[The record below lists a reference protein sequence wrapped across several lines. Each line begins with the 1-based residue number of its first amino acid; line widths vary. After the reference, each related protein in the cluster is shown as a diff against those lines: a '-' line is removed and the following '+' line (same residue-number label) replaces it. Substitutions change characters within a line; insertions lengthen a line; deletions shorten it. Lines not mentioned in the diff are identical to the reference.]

1 MIFVCHSL
9 GGLILKQALCIANEQ
24 LYRYE
29 HLVNATSGIIFM
41 STPHFGPDQP
51 DPHDKVMSILKATSK
66 VQIKPTEILMST
78 EVAVLTDLSLRFDA
92 VRILTP
98 ILSMFETQETRLK
111 EGRFKHKKVLV
122 SVRTLF
128 LSQIF

>member
-51 DPHDKVMSILKATSK
+51 NPYDKVISILKATPK
-66 VQIKPTEILMST
+66 VQIKPTETLMSS
-78 EVAVLTDLSLRFDA
+78 EVAVLTDLSVRFEA

-98 ILSMFETQETRLK
+98 ILSIYETRETRLK
-111 EGRFKHKKVLV
+111 EGRFKHKSLLV
-122 SVRTLF
+122 SVRIFFF
-128 LSQIF
+128 LQVN